1 MEFTHYGLNAVNVDP
16 GGLDNSGY
24 VFGARLCMAASADG
38 WYSVDTPIFTR
49 LYEAVFLTPKNYL
62 ILAVIALSLIA
73 FVSFIIS
80 VAFVIRMLL
89 IRK

>member
-1 MEFTHYGLNAVNVDP
+1 MT
-16 GGLDNSGY
+16 
-24 VFGARLCMAASADG
+24 ASDDG

-49 LYEAVFLTPKNYL
+49 LYEAVLLTPKNYL
-62 ILAVIALSLIA
+62 TLAVIALSLIA